1 MPLKV
6 KCIGISIGICN
17 IGPTFTWYR
26 IDTRICGM
34 EQPMVVFSAHAAICG
49 RAGKMFTNTLTNTLK
64 VQNFKVKL

>member
-17 IGPTFTWYR
+17 IGPTFTWYQ

-34 EQPMVVFSAHAAICG
+34 EQPMVVFSTHAAICG
-49 RAGKMFTNTLTNTLK
+49 RAGKNVYKYVNK
-64 VQNFKVKL
+64 YVKSPKL

>member
-34 EQPMVVFSAHAAICG
+34 EQPMVVFSAHAA
-49 RAGKMFTNTLTNTLK
+49 GKNVYK
-64 VQNFKVKL
+64 YVKSPKL